1 MFITGT
7 TTLPQYTVDSV
18 GATNRCGSTRRAGM
32 NIPTVP
38 SGAATLSSTLRQV
51 HDWTRAALASRAF
64 TARPGFSS
72 LPEHWNGT
80 IFFVSS
86 SYHFISHETK
96 SILTPFFI
104 IQDSHS
110 KNSSVAPSTINA
122 STSMVCS
129 YWVRNLNRHSPS
141 TRETAPV
148 KPST

>member
-7 TTLPQYTVDSV
+7 TTLPLCTVDNV
-18 GATNRCGSTRRAGM
+18 GATIRCGSTRRAGM

-38 SGAATLSSTLRQV
+38 SGAATLSSTLRQA
-51 HDWTRAALASRAF
+51 HDWTRAALASRTF
-64 TARPGFSS
+64 TARPGLS
-72 LPEHWNGT
+72 LLSEHWNGT

-104 IQDSHS
+104 IQDSPS

-129 YWVRNLNRHSPS
+129 YWVRNLNRHTPA
-141 TRETAPV
+141 RARLRP
-148 KPST
+148 